1 MFVAPRVWWNTQI
14 AKRLVTAMQGV
25 HVLVQGG
32 AVPERRGTLREGAVY
47 EGTRWIGAATAL

>member
-1 MFVAPRVWWNTQI
+1 VWWNTRI

-32 AVPERRGTLREGAVY
+32 AVPERRGRLREGAVY
-47 EGTRWIGAATAL
+47 EGIRWIGAAMAL